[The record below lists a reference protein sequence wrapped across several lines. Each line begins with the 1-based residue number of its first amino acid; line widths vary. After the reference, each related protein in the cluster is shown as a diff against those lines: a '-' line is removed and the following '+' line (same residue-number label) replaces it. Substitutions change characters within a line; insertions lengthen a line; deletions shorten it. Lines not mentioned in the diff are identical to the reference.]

1 MQSTQRELVVAVS
14 EARRLEHPWP
24 AETVAYRA
32 PATESNA
39 NGLDKLADSDLLGL
53 ISRRDLRAFEVIY
66 DRHIEAA
73 WRVALT
79 YSDDV
84 PGAERAVEAAF
95 LRLWRQPEPGA
106 RASLAAR
113 LLSSV
118 RREAF
123 PGSLDRDGR
132 GIVEALEGFPHQ
144 RC

>member
-1 MQSTQRELVVAVS
+1 MAVRVD
-14 EARRLEHPWP
+14 RRLGHLWP
-24 AETVAYRA
+24 AEKAESAHRA
-32 PATESNA
+32 TATEPDA
-39 NGLDKLADSDLLGL
+39 NGLRQLADSDLLVL
-53 ISRRDLRAFEVIY
+53 ISRRDLRALEVIY

-73 WRVALT
+73 WRVALV
-79 YSDDV
+79 YSDDA
-84 PGAERAVEAAF
+84 PAAERAVEAAF

-123 PGSLDRDGR
+123 PGSLDPDGR

-144 RC
+144 RR